1 MEGRAEYVFP
11 SGTKYIGNMEDGM
24 FHGRGTL
31 YFPNGGK
38 FEAEWERGRAVGSS
52 GSGGQLTFRDGLQYQ
67 ETDWRYCDRIDRR
80 FWTEIC
86 HGIKPAG
93 RTQLTDRRP
102 EVEIPLGWYD
112 CGDGLYNP
120 QNRMVY
126 SHNMTF
132 LRNADIDEHEW
143 IVGTCRKGVT
153 PEEQF
158 NH

>member
-1 MEGRAEYVFP
+1 MKLNDKSVCVCDHR
-11 SGTKYIGNMEDGM
+11 

-93 RTQLTDRRP
+93 IHYIMEP
-102 EVEIPLGWYD
+102 HHV
-112 CGDGLYNP
+112 
-120 QNRMVY
+120 
-126 SHNMTF
+126 S
-132 LRNADIDEHEW
+132 
-143 IVGTCRKGVT
+143 
-153 PEEQF
+153 
-158 NH
+158 